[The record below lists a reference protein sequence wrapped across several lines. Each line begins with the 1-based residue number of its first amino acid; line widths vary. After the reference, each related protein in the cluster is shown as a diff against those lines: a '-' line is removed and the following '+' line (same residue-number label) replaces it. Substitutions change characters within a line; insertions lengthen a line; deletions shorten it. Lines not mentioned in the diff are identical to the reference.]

1 MKHELTMSPSDKMN
15 EFKIIIN
22 KKVFPLKN
30 ESKEGKNLIFKDL
43 KFTIKKG
50 QFLSLFGP
58 SGCGKTTLLN
68 IISGLDKDYNGHIQ
82 PWSKKTFQ
90 KVNKE
95 GISQKYSFSDISY
108 MFQSPRLFP
117 WLTTIENIKYPIK
130 KQKNAE
136 KVANDLLK
144 KVGLE
149 KYKNQYTNKL
159 SGGMQ
164 RRVAMARAFAPSPN
178 ILLLDEPFISLD
190 KKISNSLRKLLIQL
204 WKKNKPIIIFVTH
217 DLDEAIELADRIIFL
232 SNLPSKILLDYE
244 INLNR
249 PRNQNSRRFISLKRL
264 LSSATILKKK
274 VNL

>member
-1 MKHELTMSPSDKMN
+1 MKHELTMSPTGRMN
-15 EFKIIIN
+15 EFEIIIN

-30 ESKEGKNLIFKDL
+30 QSKEGKNLIFKDL

-68 IISGLDKDYNGHIQ
+68 IISGLDEDYNGHIQ
-82 PWSKKTFQ
+82 PWAKTFQ
-90 KVNKE
+90 KANKE
-95 GISQKYSFSDISY
+95 IISQKYSFSNISY

-117 WLTTIENIKYPIK
+117 WLTAIENIKYPIR

-136 KVANDLLK
+136 KVANNLLK

-149 KYKNQYTNKL
+149 KYKNQYTNRL

-164 RRVAMARAFAPSPN
+164 RRVAMARAFAPNPN

-204 WKKNKPIIIFVTH
+204 WKKNKPIIIFVTQ
-217 DLDEAIELADRIIFL
+217 DLDEALELADRIIFL

-244 INLNR
+244 VNLNR
-249 PRNQNSRRFISLKRL
+249 PRNQNSRKFISLKRL
-264 LSSATILKKK
+264 LSSATILKR
-274 VNL
+274 N

>member
-82 PWSKKTFQ
+82 PWSKTFQ
-90 KVNKE
+90 KANKE
-95 GISQKYSFSDISY
+95 IISQKYSFSNISY

-117 WLTTIENIKYPIK
+117 WLTAIENIKYPIR

-136 KVANDLLK
+136 KVANNLLK

-149 KYKNQYTNKL
+149 KYKNQYTNRL

-164 RRVAMARAFAPSPN
+164 RRVAMARAFAPNPN

-264 LSSATILKKK
+264 LSSTTILKKK